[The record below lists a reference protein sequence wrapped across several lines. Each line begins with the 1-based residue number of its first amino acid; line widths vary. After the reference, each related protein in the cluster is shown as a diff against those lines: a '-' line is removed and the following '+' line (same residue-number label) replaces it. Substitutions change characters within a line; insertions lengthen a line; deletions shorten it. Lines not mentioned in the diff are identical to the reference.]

1 MCEEVSEVE
10 ITVTYRPQG
19 YGQLRELM
27 DLIEEARD
35 AKISFEVLGEVVGE
49 RPEKRQRV
57 GAQKRGAKKGKAAA
71 ARSGG
76 GPGPFVRTVSEAASQ
91 VGVTPITIRNWV
103 ERGDL
108 SGKKVGGRLMIHSS
122 SLGKVIRAREAASR
136 SAWENAK
143 NGPARKRSSTPQ

>member
-1 MCEEVSEVE
+1 ME

-57 GAQKRGAKKGKAAA
+57 VL
-71 ARSGG
+71 RSGG
-76 GPGPFVRTVSEAASQ
+76 RRKANLQPPV
-91 VGVTPITIRNWV
+91 VGAVQ
-103 ERGDL
+103 G
-108 SGKKVGGRLMIHSS
+108 
-122 SLGKVIRAREAASR
+122 
-136 SAWENAK
+136 
-143 NGPARKRSSTPQ
+143 RSSGPCPRRPRK